1 MRYLATAPTLERP
14 AAVLVPVPPSG
25 DLGPRVHPEFFAVY
39 QQQVRRGGG
48 RGGRSHSP
56 YHTYM
61 EVDGDPVYEE
71 IERQHEQQRGL
82 HLHHHPPPHTRH
94 ELLVSDVS
102 DESDPQRKHSDMSR
116 HSSRNYSDSRPLIPY
131 GVERA
136 AAAGGGGGARC
147 HLVATHGGGGA
158 GGGSP
163 AHCEALS
170 EARLRDFDQA
180 QMYHDLRR
188 LQRGF
193 GENVAMAVLNG
204 DQVVCAL
211 QSPPGADGATDA
223 DRQRPSH
230 SRFAEC

>member
-1 MRYLATAPTLERP
+1 MERP
-14 AAVLVPVPPSG
+14 AAVLVPVPPNG

-39 QQQVRRGGG
+39 QQQVRRGAG

-71 IERQHEQQRGL
+71 IERQHEQRGL
-82 HLHHHPPPHTRH
+82 HLHDPRLHEHDPRLHEHDPRAH
-94 ELLVSDVS
+94 ELMVSDVS

-116 HSSRNYSDSRPLIPY
+116 QSSRNYSDSRPLIPY

-136 AAAGGGGGARC
+136 SAAGGGGARC
-147 HLVATHGGGGA
+147 QLVATHGGGGA
-158 GGGSP
+158 GGSP

-204 DQVVCAL
+204 DQVVCTL
-211 QSPPGADGATDA
+211 QSPHGADGATVA
-223 DRQRPSH
+223 DRERPSH